1 MLKTICNFISQYL
14 GVIVLI
20 VAVLAFLFPWMF
32 SAIPTTAI
40 NYLLGVVMFGMGLML
55 NLNDFKVVFSRPK
68 DHRMPRSVHG
78 HALAR
83 LGTCPGVQP

>member
-20 VAVLAFLFPWMF
+20 VAVLAFL
-32 SAIPTTAI
+32 AE
-40 NYLLGVVMFGMGLML
+40 GCV
-55 NLNDFKVVFSRPK
+55 
-68 DHRMPRSVHG
+68 HRMPRSVHS